1 MNVLVL
7 PGGSL
12 KLFALYSICMN
23 LNLEESLIEFQTCTV
38 FEEYIN
44 NNTRIPLRSTS
55 TTSIKNIFSEGVQ
68 YEYKNSKQIN
78 FFLFYFA

>member
-1 MNVLVL
+1 MFVL

-23 LNLEESLIEFQTCTV
+23 LNLEESLIEFRTCTV

-55 TTSIKNIFSEGVQ
+55 TTSIKTFFQ
-68 YEYKNSKQIN
+68 KEYVYKKSKQIN
-78 FFLFYFA
+78 FYYFSLHEWH